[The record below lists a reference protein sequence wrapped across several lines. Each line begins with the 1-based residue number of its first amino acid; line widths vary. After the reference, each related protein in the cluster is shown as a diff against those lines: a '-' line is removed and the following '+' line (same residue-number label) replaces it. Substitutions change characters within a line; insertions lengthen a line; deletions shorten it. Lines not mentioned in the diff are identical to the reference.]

1 MRAGDLTTPA
11 LLADAGVLA
20 ANMATMSAARPGPA
34 LRPHAKAF
42 KCTALAARL
51 AAAGHVGFCCA
62 TVRELEG
69 LAASG
74 LGEDLLL
81 ANEVVDRR
89 ALARLGALVDAG
101 TARVTVAIDSAE
113 TIAAAAGGGVREVIV
128 DVDVGMPRCGCDPSN
143 AGRLADEAR
152 AAGLVVRG
160 VMGYEGH
167 AQHVVD
173 RTKREARTVQAMSV
187 LVGAHA
193 DVGGDVVSGGGTG
206 TWDCN
211 HVVTE
216 LQAGSFVLM
225 DGDYARLDLP
235 FKEGLVLLT
244 TAVSVRSGRHAALD
258 GGLKALAMDSGDPRL
273 VDDFGGVAT
282 VQFCSDEHTT
292 VAGGSWSVGDRVGL
306 RPAHIDPTI
315 SNHEL
320 LHLVDDAEAGGDAE
334 VFESW
339 PVDLRGW

>member
-11 LLADAGVLA
+11 LLADAGVLD

-42 KCTALAARL
+42 KCTVLAARL
-51 AAAGHVGFCCA
+51 AAAGHAGFCCA

-173 RTKREARTVQAMSV
+173 RTEREARTVQAMSV
-187 LVGAHA
+187 LVGAPSEETYWA
-193 DVGGDVVSGGGTG
+193 
-206 TWDCN
+206 
-211 HVVTE
+211 E
-216 LQAGSFVLM
+216 
-225 DGDYARLDLP
+225 
-235 FKEGLVLLT
+235 
-244 TAVSVRSGRHAALD
+244 RSC
-258 GGLKALAMDSGDPRL
+258 
-273 VDDFGGVAT
+273 
-282 VQFCSDEHTT
+282 Q
-292 VAGGSWSVGDRVGL
+292 
-306 RPAHIDPTI
+306 
-315 SNHEL
+315 
-320 LHLVDDAEAGGDAE
+320 
-334 VFESW
+334 
-339 PVDLRGW
+339 